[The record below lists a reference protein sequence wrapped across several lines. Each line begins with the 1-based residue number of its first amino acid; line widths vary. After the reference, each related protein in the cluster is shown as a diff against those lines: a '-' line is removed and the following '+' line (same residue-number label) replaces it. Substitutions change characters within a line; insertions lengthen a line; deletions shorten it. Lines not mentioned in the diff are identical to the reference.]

1 MPPFLPAFTDSESAA
16 GARQKDNVAK
26 YDPTTLD
33 SLQLLVAAAGS
44 SGGVLPPRG
53 AYDFFGG
60 GSAPGV
66 ETHSPCSSSSDSVS
80 GDEGSQCSTSVD
92 GPSVDSHYPSPAFTA
107 YSPSGLHEHLSDLE
121 AILSSDP
128 LHVTNT
134 AETQRRASMADDFVD
149 YERFASSVEGPLSSS
164 APPQL
169 HSREP
174 ESVTRPRS
182 ISQPTFVHG
191 FSMNYAYASI
201 PEASVDTHP
210 YRPPGATIRSMTMP
224 SLPLPPVARSS
235 YAVGL
240 TYPSLN
246 IMPNGLGL
254 HSFPGEPTL
263 YEAYSKRRAMS
274 TSSTSATLPAFY
286 SPNHH
291 VLLPPWTGN
300 ASGLEFNEPGA
311 LFNI

>member
-1 MPPFLPAFTDSESAA
+1 ME
-16 GARQKDNVAK
+16 NVAK

-44 SGGVLPPRG
+44 SGGVLPPSG

-60 GSAPGV
+60 GSAAGV
-66 ETHSPCSSSSDSVS
+66 ESKSSASSSSASVS
-80 GDEGSQCSTSVD
+80 GDEGSLCSTSVD

-107 YSPSGLHEHLSDLE
+107 YSPSSGLNEHMSDLE
-121 AILSSDP
+121 AILSNDP
-128 LHVTNT
+128 LHVNNT

-164 APPQL
+164 APAESFAQPN
-169 HSREP
+169 SREP

-182 ISQPTFVHG
+182 ISQPTFVQG
-191 FSMNYAYASI
+191 FSMNYDYAAI
-201 PEASVDTHP
+201 PEGSVDTHP
-210 YRPPGATIRSMTMP
+210 YRPPGPTIRSMTMP
-224 SLPLPPVARSS
+224 SLPLPPTARTS

-240 TYPSLN
+240 TYPSLS

-254 HSFPGEPTL
+254 HSFPPEPTL

-274 TSSTSATLPAFY
+274 TSFAVPAFY
-286 SPNHH
+286 SPNNHI
-291 VLLPPWTGN
+291 LLPPWTGN
-300 ASGLEFNEPGA
+300 ASGLEYHEPGA